1 MPRQTSVQLTEAT
14 ERQAAALKGAGFG
27 SMTDIIRVAI
37 DRMYQQE
44 IPTVTLTATHK
55 YNLSSN
61 MAHRINFDEMVERR
75 LADVQAAYGDEVG
88 DWHLYF
94 DLDELDVDDEAEAAA
109 RIEAIWPV
117 VKGTVYIEPEML
129 GDIATD
135 ADARRMV
142 ALLTERGYDA
152 QLGSAMNSAAVPGDV
167 WGECLDIIS
176 QENATK

>member
-1 MPRQTSVQLTEAT
+1 MPRQTSIQLTEAT

-27 SMTDIIRVAI
+27 SLTDIIRISI
-37 DRMYQQE
+37 DRMYREE
-44 IPTVTLTATHK
+44 IPTVTTTVTHK

-109 RIEAIWPV
+109 RIESIWPGHPV
-117 VKGTVYIEPEML
+117 TYVSVEHLGPWGTE
-129 GDIATD
+129 
-135 ADARRMV
+135 ADAKRMV
-142 ALLTERGYDA
+142 EVLRERGYDA
-152 QLGSAMNSAAVPGDV
+152 QLGEGRTNVPEAVWD
-167 WGECLDIIS
+167 ECLAIVS
-176 QENATK
+176 QEKAAK

>member
-1 MPRQTSVQLTEAT
+1 MPMRSFRSTDNTDRQLEELCA
-14 ERQAAALKGAGFG
+14 AGFG
-27 SMTDIIRVAI
+27 NATQVILTAI

-44 IPTVTLTATHK
+44 IPTVTTTTTHK

-61 MAHRINFDEMVERR
+61 MSHRINFDQMIERR

-109 RIEAIWPV
+109 RIESIWPA
-117 VKGTVYIEPEML
+117 VKATVYVEPEML
-129 GDIATD
+129 GDVATD

-142 ALLTERGYDA
+142 ELLTERGYDA
-152 QLGSAMNSAAVPGDV
+152 QLGSALHSAAVPADV

-176 QENATK
+176 QEKYAA